1 MLHGESLRVCTL
13 NVRSLND
20 LGGKELL
27 DKELTKFNIGIAG
40 LQEVRWPSSGEIQE
54 GYTTLLWSGRK
65 DDQRTEGV
73 AIALAPYVTRALVS
87 WTPISERLLKARFQH
102 QRGHLTIMV
111 IYAPTDQ
118 TDRAMKEDF
127 YALLDDTVQSV
138 PPGDLLVCLGDFN
151 AVSGTDRL
159 PNDQVLGPF
168 GSGNPNENSD
178 LFLAFARN
186 HRLRIGGSWYRRCCW
201 YC

>member
-1 MLHGESLRVCTL
+1 MVDRDSGHGRP
-13 NVRSLND
+13 NVD
-20 LGGKELL
+20 PVGP
-27 DKELTKFNIGIAG
+27 
-40 LQEVRWPSSGEIQE
+40 PSSGSVTPC
-54 GYTTLLWSGRK
+54 GSGCSL
-65 DDQRTEGV
+65 TSYPGP
-73 AIALAPYVTRALVS
+73 IALAPYVTRALVS

-102 QRGHLTIMV
+102 QRGHLTILV

-118 TDRAMKEDF
+118 TDRAIKEDF

-159 PNDQVLGPF
+159 PSDQVLGPF